1 MTTDKYVFFW
11 GGEFSQWF
19 PSKFIIANKQYLY
32 AEQWMMAEKA
42 RAFNDIEMLDKIMAS
57 KEPRAMKGY
66 GRLVKNYDED
76 VWSKIRYE
84 VVVKGNLA
92 KFSQNDSLRNI
103 LLNTNDKILVEASP
117 HDTIWGIG
125 LGDWNEDILDES
137 KWRGQNLLGK
147 ALMEVREKL
156 KADDGVCEAKKELAG
171 RGVPVG
177 LSK

>member
-19 PSKFIIANKQYLY
+19 PSKFVIADKEYSC

-42 RAFNDIEMLDKIMAS
+42 RAFNDIETLDKIMNT

-66 GRLVKNYDED
+66 GRLVKNYDDET
-76 VWSKIRYE
+76 WAKMRYQ
-84 VVVKGNLA
+84 VVVEGNIA
-92 KFSQNDSLRNI
+92 KFSQNAPLK
-103 LLNTNDKILVEASP
+103 KILMDTGERTIVEASP

-125 LGDWNEDILDES
+125 LGDWDDNILDTS

-156 KADDGVCEAKKELAG
+156 RADDVCEAKKELAG